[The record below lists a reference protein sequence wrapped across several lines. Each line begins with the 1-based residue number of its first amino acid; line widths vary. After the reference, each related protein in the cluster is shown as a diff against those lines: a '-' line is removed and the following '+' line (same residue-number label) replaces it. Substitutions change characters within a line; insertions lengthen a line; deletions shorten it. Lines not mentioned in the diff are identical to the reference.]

1 MEVGCLVKEWE
12 STNRRVLV
20 NFDPV
25 VASVLLR
32 MGNRASAD
40 YQHPGDVE
48 SGSVVDVDQHA
59 NPANAYFP
67 NPANDSNLVTRSPSN
82 NAQIIKSSI
91 RVDGTT
97 LKALPVVDESSSE
110 TYYNLTFNVDCLVDV
125 HVKIYYNAEEYYDEE
140 RRVLL

>member
-1 MEVGCLVKEWE
+1 
-12 STNRRVLV
+12 
-20 NFDPV
+20 
-25 VASVLLR
+25 
-32 MGNRASAD
+32 
-40 YQHPGDVE
+40 
-48 SGSVVDVDQHA
+48 VVDVDQHA

-125 HVKIYYNAEEYYDEE
+125 DVKIYYNAKNIIIKKYLEEKDYLKNNKKSKKNNRPEI
-140 RRVLL
+140 RSNLLFLCVNQI